1 MRRGPRGIGVAAL
14 CIAAALALAGCWDTG
29 TPTNTT
35 STGGNTVTPTTEA
48 TQPVTPPPAKV
59 EDVKVPDVRGQYYED
74 AASILKTAGFEAFET
89 SIHGPIDEDAGEP
102 GVVYRQTPAAGSMAQ
117 PGTKVELRTWW
128 ESQ

>member
-1 MRRGPRGIGVAAL
+1 MRRGLCRFGIAAL
-14 CIAAALALAGCWDTG
+14 CLAAALALAGCWETG
-29 TPTNTT
+29 TPGSGASGGDGTT
-35 STGGNTVTPTTEA
+35 TPAAEA

-74 AASILKTAGFEAFET
+74 AASILDAAGFEAFET
-89 SIHGPIDEDAGEP
+89 SIHGPVDEDAGEP
-102 GVVYRQTPAAGSMAQ
+102 GVVYRQTPATGSLAQ